1 MLRIQNRDYGKNNPK
16 ISKIATIKGN
26 KESEKKALFLDETD
40 GAKGEKQI
48 ILSGKD
54 YFQPVP
60 HSKEHQIERNYI
72 SGMSGSGKS
81 TYLANWISQYLKQ
94 PGNSDKTIYIISSVE
109 YDPVIDDR
117 FSNNIFRIPIDDDL
131 VSDPLREDEF
141 DEGVIVFDDTSKIK
155 NIKQRN
161 AIFNLLESMCEIA
174 RHYKLQLLITSHM
187 ISNYSRTRTILNES
201 TSVTLF
207 PKYAGGLNYIK
218 DFLSKRCGLNKNQV
232 KHFLNMAKQ
241 SRWVTIYKQPMYLI
255 SAKECYMIDQD
266 ED

>member
-16 ISKIATIKGN
+16 ISKIAVIKGN
-26 KESEKKALFLDETD
+26 AQSEKKALFLDETED
-40 GAKGEKQI
+40 AKGGKVI
-48 ILSGKD
+48 KLTGKD
-54 YFQPVP
+54 YFQPIP
-60 HSKEHQIERNYI
+60 YSKEHQIERNYI

-81 TYLANWISQYLKQ
+81 TYLANWLSQYLKQ
-94 PGNSDKTIYIISSVE
+94 PGNSDKTIYIISSVD

-117 FSNNIFRIPIDDDL
+117 FEKNIFRIPIDDDL
-131 VSDPLREDEF
+131 VQNPLQEDEF

-161 AIFNLLESMCEIA
+161 AIFNLLESLCETA

-207 PKYAGGLNYIK
+207 PKHAGGLHYVK
-218 DFLSKRCGLNKNQV
+218 DFLSKRCGLNKEQV
-232 KHFLNMAKQ
+232 KHFINMGKV
-241 SRWVTIYKQPMYLI
+241 SRWVTIYKNPMYLI
-255 SAKECYMIDQD
+255 SSKECYMINQD